1 MPGSTHEFASA
12 KVQTTAE
19 IRDRRVDLVQLPS
32 ASFTAA
38 LSPVAKWLQEALRG
52 DPKFSLVILTL
63 AVLCALFAPIL
74 APYNPIEAD
83 LIDTL
88 APPSPAHWLGTDHQ
102 GRDILSR
109 LIYGARISV
118 AVGLLSVFVAGGVGT
133 LVAVLSG
140 FLRGWVDRVL
150 MSITDGFLA
159 LPYLMV
165 AVTAVAILGPSLMNV
180 ILIIGLSRWMV
191 YARVLRGEVLKTAEM
206 DFVRLAAVAGCSRW
220 HIIRRHILPNLV
232 NSLMVLATLQ
242 LGTAVILEASLSFLG
257 LGVPRPMPS
266 WGTMLAESQTYLW
279 TTWWLPM
286 FPGVAISLLVMSCNI
301 TGDWLRNRLDP
312 TLRQL

>member
-1 MPGSTHEFASA
+1 MM
-12 KVQTTAE
+12 AE
-19 IRDRRVDLVQLPS
+19 IDASRLETIQRPWSPRLAGLDL
-32 ASFTAA
+32 A
-38 LSPVAKWLQEALRG
+38 AKWLHGLLRRA
-52 DPKFSLVILTL
+52 PKLSLAILTV
-63 AVLCALFAPIL
+63 AVLGALFAL
-74 APYNPIEAD
+74 LLSPYNRIEAD
-83 LIDTL
+83 LTDTL
-88 APPSPAHWLGTDHQ
+88 APPSVEHLLGTDHQ
-102 GRDILSR
+102 GRDLLSR

-118 AVGLLSVFVAGGVGT
+118 AVGILSVFVAGSVGT
-133 LVAVLSG
+133 LIAILSG

-165 AVTAVAILGPSLMNV
+165 AVTAVALLGPSLTNV

-206 DFVRLAAVAGCSRW
+206 DFVRLATVAGCSRW
-220 HIIRRHILPNLV
+220 HIVRRHILPNLV
-232 NSLMVLATLQ
+232 NSLSALATLQ
-242 LGTAVILEASLSFLG
+242 LGTTVILEASPSFLG

-286 FPGVAISLLVMSCNI
+286 FSGLAISLLVMACNL

-312 TLRQL
+312 SLRQL